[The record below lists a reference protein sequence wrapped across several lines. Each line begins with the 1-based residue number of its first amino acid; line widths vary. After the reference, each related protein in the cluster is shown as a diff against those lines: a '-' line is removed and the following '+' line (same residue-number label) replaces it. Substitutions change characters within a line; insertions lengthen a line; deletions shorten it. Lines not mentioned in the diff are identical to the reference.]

1 VESLL
6 APDRVTFGVLRA
18 RLIEQVK
25 LRMNN
30 GEFTERGLAR
40 LLGISQS
47 QTHNVLKGA
56 RKLQMQ
62 VADRIL
68 MKLELSTMDLLTEG
82 ELEAALRRKMVEWDR
97 EIAAVA
103 AVVENDLTSTE
114 AALAHLFATKRPA
127 ARDGT
132 SSRLEARK
140 TG

>member
-1 VESLL
+1 MESLL